1 MIHVLKR
8 LAKGNF
14 SSCLSIFSTIG
25 TSPLTIRQS
34 SSGGQSGWGITGFGK
49 DSQGIDYMSNF
60 CHILR
65 ENRQKKLAETTGNGY
80 RIEILMSRKRKLK
93 GLSAASLR
101 LKTLNYNP

>member
-8 LAKGNF
+8 LVKEKF

-25 TSPLTIRQS
+25 TSPLTIHQS

-60 CHILR
+60 CR
-65 ENRQKKLAETTGNGY
+65 VFKENRHNRPKRLETD
-80 RIEILMSRKRKLK
+80 IK
-93 GLSAASLR
+93 
-101 LKTLNYNP
+101 LNYWRVGRRN